1 MLKQLE
7 GARLGIFIFLGTVL
21 FVIAI
26 FLIGNKESLFATTI
40 NIKSRFPDVQGLKSG
55 APVRLSGMDIGSV
68 GAIALVDDSS
78 GIVEVNLKIE
88 NSVKHLIRLD
98 SEATIET
105 EGLVGKKIIVVSPGS
120 MEYEMISENGLIKA
134 KPPVS
139 ISEIIGESQATI
151 SNIKLITKDFSEIV
165 NKINR
170 GTGTIGKLVN
180 DDRLYFAAVNVS
192 ESADTSLNLMTERF
206 DVISS
211 YVLEAGA
218 SVEQIIAGLDSL
230 INDVQLVVD
239 SVRGGRGVLGKLITE
254 SSLLDSVKIVMDN
267 LVRTSSAAFNGAEGF
282 SENMEA
288 LKHNWLFKDYFEAR
302 GYWDKSEY
310 EKELDKKLKEIKLQN
325 EILDQKIEELKE
337 LEKKNTK

>member
-40 NIKSRFPDVQGLKSG
+40 NVKTRFPDVQGLKSG

-180 DDRLYFAAVNVS
+180 DDRLYYAAVNVS

-239 SVRGGRGVLGKLITE
+239 SVRSGRGVLGKLITE

-302 GYWDKSEY
+302 GYWDKSDY

-337 LEKKNTK
+337 LEKKTTK